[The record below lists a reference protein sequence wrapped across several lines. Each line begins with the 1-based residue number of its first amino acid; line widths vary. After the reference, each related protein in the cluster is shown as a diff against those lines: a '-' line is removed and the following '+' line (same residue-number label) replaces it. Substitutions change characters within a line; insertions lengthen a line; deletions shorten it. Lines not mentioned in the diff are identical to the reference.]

1 MSTEIALSIL
11 IPSCIVSASLLALA
25 ITMKLKQRRKRRAAE
40 RGVTDFVRQ
49 VRG

>member
-25 ITMKLKQRRKRRAAE
+25 ITMKLKQQRKRRAVE